1 MLHLN
6 SINRDHSMKS
16 KTARKLPESKK
27 EAQLVDPGFFLELPE
42 CEWRLG
48 AGFGPAQ
55 ALVCRFIVWG

>member
-1 MLHLN
+1 
-6 SINRDHSMKS
+6 MKS